1 MRQSLKFLATIGL
14 ISVLQIPLVFGFRI
28 IPDRTYQV
36 FIERDGQKICGGTAI
51 SKYEIVTAASCLYSD
66 SISWIQVKSF
76 NSGEQPI
83 GKPHKVQD
91 KCMAPNYVYNS
102 KDHAN
107 DLVVLRLRDPINPT
121 DPNSIFSPISLVEK
135 DFTLKDGDLIEVT
148 GYGLDED
155 RRPSLIEAI
164 VEKTP
169 LKDCQGHYNDV
180 RGPTVDQFC
189 AHKRKS
195 TDEYDGPFDGDFGAC
210 DGDGGVSATAGG
222 KLVGLIANWRP
233 NCTTNPGL
241 PVIFT
246 SIAHHRD
253 FIDGCLKMFADR
265 KEKYLY
271 NPPPG
276 VSVDEWL
283 ANGLKEDTWL
293 DKLKRI
299 FG

>member
-1 MRQSLKFLATIGL
+1 MRQSSKFLATIGL
-14 ISVLQIPLVFGFRI
+14 ISVLQIPLAFGFDVVL
-28 IPDRTYQV
+28 DRTYQV
-36 FIERDGQKICGGTAI
+36 FIERDGKRICGGTAI

-66 SISWIQVKSF
+66 SISWIQVKNF
-76 NSGEQPI
+76 NSDV
-83 GKPHKVQD
+83 KPVVKPYKVQD
-91 KCMAPNYVYNS
+91 KCIPPNYVYNS

-107 DLVVLRLRDPINPT
+107 DLVVLRLRDPIDPT
-121 DPNSIFSPISLVEK
+121 DSNSIFSPVSLVEK
-135 DFTLKDGDLIEVT
+135 DFVLQDGQVISVT
-148 GYGLDED
+148 GYGTDENHQHK
-155 RRPSLIEAI
+155 LVEAF
-164 VEKTP
+164 VYKTP
-169 LKDCQGHYNDV
+169 LKDCQGNYSDV
-180 RGPTVDQFC
+180 NGPTVDQFC
-189 AHKRKS
+189 AHKSKTS
-195 TDEYDGPFDGDFGAC
+195 DPNADAFNGDFGAC
-210 DGDGGVSATAGG
+210 DGDGGVSATVGG

-253 FIDGCLKMFADR
+253 FIDSCLKMFADR
-265 KEKYLY
+265 KEKYFY

-276 VSVDEWL
+276 VSLDEWL